1 MILLDTN
8 VLSELMRPEP
18 HAGVL
23 RWIDAQLPRELFIS
37 AVTRAEMEY
46 GLALLPAGRR
56 KDRLRAGTAQM
67 FAEFS
72 GRCLPFDER
81 AATYYGTL
89 VTARV
94 RAGRPIEVED
104 GQIAAIALARGLTLA
119 TRNTGDFA
127 DIDGLKLVDPFAE

>member
-56 KDRLRAGTAQM
+56 KDCLRAGTAQM